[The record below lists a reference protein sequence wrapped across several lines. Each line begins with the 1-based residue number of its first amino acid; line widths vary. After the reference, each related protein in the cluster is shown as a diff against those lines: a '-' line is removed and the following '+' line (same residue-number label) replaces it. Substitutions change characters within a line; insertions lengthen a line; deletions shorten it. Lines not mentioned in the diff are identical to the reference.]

1 MSCLCKELGKMV
13 VVKERLEMQMQ
24 REYGEVIDILF

>member
-13 VVKERLEMQMQ
+13 VVMESLETQMQ
-24 REYGEVIDILF
+24 REHGEVTDALF

>member
-13 VVKERLEMQMQ
+13 VVKERLETQMQ
-24 REYGEVIDILF
+24 REYGEVIDVLF